1 MGPYHERQVKELCL
15 LHALNNVF
23 QSSEAFTQ
31 ADLDAICYRLNP
43 STWLN
48 PHKSWLGLGN
58 YDVNVLAAALHTR
71 ACDLVWWD
79 KRRQP
84 DTIVTER
91 VLGFILNTPSSL
103 RLGWL
108 PLPVQRRHWVA
119 LKELQGEEGGFY
131 NLDSKA
137 REAVRIGGRAE
148 FLEFVRGELEGK
160 EKELFLVV
168 SSEVQEDASWRTDS
182 P

>member
-1 MGPYHERQVKELCL
+1 M
-15 LHALNNVF
+15 
-23 QSSEAFTQ
+23 
-31 ADLDAICYRLNP
+31 
-43 STWLN
+43 
-48 PHKSWLGLGN
+48 
-58 YDVNVLAAALHTR
+58 NVLAAALQDR
-71 ACDLVWWD
+71 ACELVWWD

-84 DTIVTER
+84 DTIVTDR

-119 LKELQGEEGGFY
+119 LKELQGEEGVEGGFY

-137 REAVRIGGRAE
+137 REAVRIGGRGE
-148 FLEFVRGELEGK
+148 FLEFVRSELEGK

-168 SSEVQEDASWRTDS
+168 SREVQEEASWRTSS